1 MGGCNGFEVA
11 VVADVFGLREVN
23 PNPGDVLDVF
33 RVHSATAE
41 MECPLAVGVS
51 TQQFALASW
60 FTGTVQL
67 IDRATCETVKT
78 THGLKAPFDA
88 LPMGD
93 GSVL

>member
-33 RVHSATAE
+33 RMHSATAE
-41 MECPLAVGVS
+41 MECPFAVGVS

-67 IDRATCETVKT
+67 IDRATVETI
-78 THGLKAPFDA
+78 HGLKAPFHA
-88 LPMGD
+88 LPMED